1 MSGQIATVA
10 KSDGLQELL
19 SEFRNWNWRHA
30 AFYIGAPLI
39 VAVSGALN
47 NWGLLA
53 SIGYFGA
60 VSFYLAQALVPWWIT
75 CTMTSISMLGL
86 KPWKPPPIVLM
97 LIGTTLG
104 NILTL
109 PYANW
114 VVRIFDAAYPV
125 LDISTQFTALFSAN
139 FWSYMLQS
147 SVVWVAV
154 NFFFDRFVGLP
165 RYRYVIPR
173 GYDFHDLN
181 KTKEESS
188 DADETTRHGSGYDGA
203 TTVAQRPAPGFLER
217 IPAIIELDGIL
228 AIKAEQHYIRVY
240 TAEREYMVLY
250 RFSDAVRELEPTL
263 GLQVHRSYWVNRNAI
278 ERLRHSAKKWTVLLN
293 SGLELP
299 VSGPYQGLV
308 RQTARE
314 SGIPTSP
321 HPASQ

>member
-1 MSGQIATVA
+1 MSGQTATA
-10 KSDGLQELL
+10 DKSENLQELL
-19 SEFRNWNWRHA
+19 SGFRNWNWRHA

-53 SIGYFGA
+53 SFGHFGA
-60 VSFYLAQALVPWWIT
+60 VSFYSAQAFVPWWIT
-75 CTMTSISMLGL
+75 CTMTSISMLVL
-86 KPWKPPPIVLM
+86 KPWKPSPIVLI

-104 NILTL
+104 SILTL

-114 VVRIFDAAYPV
+114 IVQVFDATYPV
-125 LDISTQFTALFSAN
+125 LDISAQFTALFSSN
-139 FWSYMLQS
+139 FWAYMLQA

-154 NFFFDRFVGLP
+154 NLFFDRFVGLP

-173 GYDFHDLN
+173 GYDFHEL
-181 KTKEESS
+181 KKAKAGLS
-188 DADETTRHGSGYDGA
+188 DAGDTTRRGSGYDGA

-217 IPAIIELDGIL
+217 IPAIVELDGIL

-240 TAEREYMVLY
+240 TPEREYMVLY
-250 RFSDAVRELEPTL
+250 RFSDAVREIEPTL

-278 ERLRHSAKKWTVLLN
+278 ERLRGSAKKLTVLLN